1 VWAGLGLIFCLS
13 VVPGMADAPVA
24 GTDRLAFVEELV
36 AGQDGYVVDVGR
48 STTTRLTRGL
58 AEVEGPVWSPDG
70 TRLAFAA
77 KSGGRDDRPGRAE
90 LPTRQPAERE
100 LLGPELPPPR
110 P

>member
-1 VWAGLGLIFCLS
+1 
-13 VVPGMADAPVA
+13 MADAPVA
-24 GTDRLAFVEELV
+24 GADRLAFVEEPV

-58 AEVEGPVWSPDG
+58 AEVEGPVWSPAG

-77 KSGGRDDRPGRAE
+77 SRRVETIDPDGRNRRRVSQRSGNYWA
-90 LPTRQPAERE
+90 LASS
-100 LLGPELPPPR
+100 PPPR